1 MVQGIEMI
9 NFVTV
14 IVHSKT
20 QSINMIPMKRI
31 LIMILAVTSLA
42 KIVTAQDNT
51 TDLSDKITLGLK
63 AGANFSNVYDI
74 KGEGFIAD
82 PKFGFVGGAFLAI
95 PIGKYIGLQPEILFS
110 QKGFKAT
117 GRILG
122 IINYE
127 FTHTTSYIDVP
138 LLLAFKPSG
147 VFTLL
152 AGPQFSY
159 LVKQKDV
166 LANTSLTQE
175 FNNDNL
181 RKNTFCFLG
190 GADINLSK
198 LVFSLRAGWDIQDN
212 KGDGTSTNPRYKNVW
227 YQATLGFRF

>member
-1 MVQGIEMI
+1 
-9 NFVTV
+9 
-14 IVHSKT
+14 
-20 QSINMIPMKRI
+20 MKRVM
-31 LIMILAVTSLA
+31 IMILTVTSLA
-42 KIVTAQDNT
+42 NIVSAQDNT
-51 TDLSDKITLGLK
+51 TDLRNNIMFGLK

-74 KGEGFIAD
+74 KGEGFVAD
-82 PKFGFVGGAFLAI
+82 PKFGFAGGAFLSI
-95 PIGKYIGLQPEILFS
+95 PLGKYIGLQPEILFS
-110 QKGFKAT
+110 QKGFKAK
-117 GRILG
+117 GEILG
-122 IINYE
+122 IISYE

-138 LLLAFKPSG
+138 LLFAFKPSE

-152 AGPQFSY
+152 VGPQFSY
-159 LVKQKDV
+159 LVKQRDV

-198 LVFSLRAGWDIQDN
+198 LVLSLRGGWDIQDN
-212 KGDGTSTNPRYKNVW
+212 KGDGTSSNPRYKNVW

>member
-1 MVQGIEMI
+1 M
-9 NFVTV
+9 
-14 IVHSKT
+14 KT
-20 QSINMIPMKRI
+20 LI
-31 LIMILAVTSLA
+31 LIILTVTFLA
-42 KIVTAQDNT
+42 NIVSAQDNT
-51 TDLSDKITLGLK
+51 TDLRNKITFGLK

-82 PKFGFVGGAFLAI
+82 SKFGFAGGAFLAI

-117 GRILG
+117 GKILG
-122 IINYE
+122 VINYE
-127 FTHTTSYIDVP
+127 FTETTSYIDVP
-138 LLLAFKPSG
+138 LLFAFKPSG

-152 AGPQFSY
+152 VGPQFSY
-159 LVKQKDV
+159 LLKQKDV
-166 LANTSLTQE
+166 LVNTSITQE

-198 LVFSLRAGWDIQDN
+198 LVLSLRAGWDIQDN
-212 KGDGTSTNPRYKNVW
+212 KGDGTSTNPRYRNVW